1 MMSLESEIE
10 EMVKTLEP
18 PMEKNLNT
26 AVRTFFMSQD
36 NESSLARCCHA
47 CPVCHA
53 MCLKEYGHLDKHDG
67 HHQPLGLAGISGMG
81 FTFDSD
87 QAFLGCPLRTVHI
100 FAVLVHGL
108 QRKSQHQVTN
118 RGNFHFNHAMM

>member
-1 MMSLESEIE
+1 MEMMSLESEID

-18 PMEKNLNT
+18 PLEKNLNT

-67 HHQPLGLAGISGMG
+67 HHQPLGLAGISGMR
-81 FTFDSD
+81 FIDSPIQVGTD
-87 QAFLGCPLRTVHI
+87 MKPDLLSLS
-100 FAVLVHGL
+100 VLV
-108 QRKSQHQVTN
+108 
-118 RGNFHFNHAMM
+118 RGV

>member
-1 MMSLESEIE
+1 MSLDSEIE

-67 HHQPLGLAGISGMG
+67 HHQPLGLAGISGIG
-81 FTFDSD
+81 FTFGPDVIPGLLRMSVTDSPYLCRPHPWA
-87 QAFLGCPLRTVHI
+87 QT
-100 FAVLVHGL
+100 
-108 QRKSQHQVTN
+108 
-118 RGNFHFNHAMM
+118 

>member
-81 FTFDSD
+81 FTFDPD
-87 QAFLGCPLRTVHI
+87 QPFLGCPYLCRP
-100 FAVLVHGL
+100 
-108 QRKSQHQVTN
+108 RP
-118 RGNFHFNHAMM
+118 